1 VTKNHPKKLNP
12 MNQFFKQVF
21 ASFIGSVAGLIFIFS
36 LGTGGFLFLLISLAM
51 SEDRPTLKNKS
62 VLVFDLSTQ
71 VRDTEPPTTL
81 GKILSE
87 TEDTFITLRQILE
100 VINQATKDD
109 QIVAILLDG
118 RKSNASNGFATTNE
132 VKQALENFKAS
143 GKKII
148 AYHVDQNEK
157 DYYLSSIADRIIL
170 NPMGAIE
177 VNGLASEQMFLAG
190 TFEKYGIDVQVV
202 RVGNYKSAVEN
213 FTRENFSNENRQQ
226 TSVLLTGLW
235 RELLTGIS
243 QKRQLE
249 TGKLQNIADTKGLVL
264 AQESQNLGMVDQIA
278 YFDTVIDDLIQ
289 LTGVNK
295 DTQSFHQVSLSR
307 YLTITESKKKTSR
320 NKIAIIYAEGEIVDG
335 EGQLQEIGGESFA
348 KELRKI
354 RNDDEVKGVILRVN
368 SPGGSATASDI
379 IWRELQI
386 LQEKSIPVVV
396 SMGDVAA
403 SGGYWI
409 SMASDYIF
417 AESSTITGSIGVFG
431 ILPNIQQLGNNNGLN
446 WDVVKTGQLADIQ
459 TIARPKTEAELRIY
473 QQYVNQI
480 YELFLTKVAE
490 ARKLPREKVAQIAQ
504 GRVWSGDDAKKLGLI
519 DEIGGLQA
527 AIEYVTNQA
536 NLGTDW
542 EIVEYPKISSFEERL
557 MKRLFG
563 SQVTPEMDPL
573 TQEFVKFKEEIKLL
587 QTLNDPKGIYAR
599 LPFNITIK

>member
-1 VTKNHPKKLNP
+1 
-12 MNQFFKQVF
+12 
-21 ASFIGSVAGLIFIFS
+21 
-36 LGTGGFLFLLISLAM
+36 
-51 SEDRPTLKNKS
+51 
-62 VLVFDLSTQ
+62 
-71 VRDTEPPTTL
+71 
-81 GKILSE
+81 
-87 TEDTFITLRQILE
+87 
-100 VINQATKDD
+100 
-109 QIVAILLDG
+109 
-118 RKSNASNGFATTNE
+118 
-132 VKQALENFKAS
+132 
-143 GKKII
+143 
-148 AYHVDQNEK
+148 
-157 DYYLSSIADRIIL
+157 
-170 NPMGAIE
+170 MGAIE
-177 VNGLASEQMFLAG
+177 VNGLASEQLFLAG

-243 QKRQLE
+243 QNRTVE
-249 TGKLQNIADTKGLVL
+249 TSKLQNIADSKGLVL

-278 YFDTVIDDLIQ
+278 YFDTVIDDLTQ
-289 LTGVNK
+289 LTGVDE
-295 DTQSFHQVSLSR
+295 DTQSFHQVSLSK

-335 EGQLQEIGGESFA
+335 EGQPQEIGGESFA

-379 IWRELQI
+379 IWRELKI
-386 LQEKSIPVVV
+386 LQEKNIPVVV

-504 GRVWSGDDAKKLGLI
+504 GRVWSGEDGKKLGLI

-542 EIVEYPKISSFEERL
+542 EIVEYPTISSFEERL

-563 SQVTPEMDPL
+563 SEVKPEMDPL
-573 TQEFVKFKEEIKLL
+573 TQELIKFKEEIKLL

-599 LPFNITIK
+599 LPFNLRIK